1 MAGTVRTAIATFNDP
16 ELLEAAVIDLEEH
29 GFDRAEISLLAGERT
44 VEKKLGHRYARVDE
58 IGDTDDTPNRAFVEK
73 GDYTEAKSGL
83 IGGLFYVGALAAAG
97 AVVASG
103 GTLAVVL
110 GATLISG
117 GTGAAIGTVLA
128 RWLDDHHARYLQE
141 QIDRGGLLLWV
152 TLRNADRQK
161 KALEVLHANNAHDVH
176 IHDFP
181 VPPTEEK
188 E

>member
-103 GTLAVVL
+103 RHAGRGPGCHPDLWWHRRGDRHRTCP
-110 GATLISG
+110 
-117 GTGAAIGTVLA
+117 LA
-128 RWLDDHHARYLQE
+128 R
-141 QIDRGGLLLWV
+141 
-152 TLRNADRQK
+152 
-161 KALEVLHANNAHDVH
+161 
-176 IHDFP
+176 
-181 VPPTEEK
+181 
-188 E
+188 